1 MNWQEGLVNVDW
13 RQELVHVNWQDELVS
28 VDWRQELVHVNW
40 QDELVRVSNWAH
52 GVVAL
57 MAF

>member
-1 MNWQEGLVNVDW
+1 M
-13 RQELVHVNWQDELVS
+13 NWQDELVS